1 MLLAGKSDAVWKKF
15 GVTGAPTL
23 IFVDPTG
30 KKVGTGDRGSAT
42 LIKQIGET
50 LEKFTRAPKWSDS
63 VEAAADEAKKDQKP
77 LVVVYRDAKP
87 ASETALE
94 AFGAQALAE
103 QYGKAVWVQ
112 KTLDVK
118 SDEAKSLGISAVPAL
133 WIIDPRVDDAKTRVL
148 KKIGLPKPGA
158 AISKELASVLKSWKK
173 SSTEAPAE
181 EPKKE

>member
-1 MLLAGKSDAVWKKF
+1 MLLAGKHDAVWKKF

-50 LEKFTRAPKWSDS
+50 LEKFTRAPKWADS

-77 LVVVYRDAKP
+77 LLVVYRDAKP
-87 ASETALE
+87 APDAALE
-94 AFGAQALAE
+94 AFGAQPLAE
-103 QYGKAVWVQ
+103 LYGKAAWVQ
-112 KTLDVK
+112 KTLDIK
-118 SDEAKSLGISAVPAL
+118 SDEAKALGISAVPAL

-148 KKIGLPKPGA
+148 KKIGLPKGGA
-158 AISKELASVLKSWKK
+158 AISKELASVLKAWKK